1 MQASQSILP
10 NTPYANPVGAIIQTW
25 RPGHWA
31 SWMYRVDDF
40 TFANGTTNFTSLY
53 GGFQGSR
60 GEDSGEDTY
69 IENVFE
75 ELDAPSEWFYNETT
89 KMLYFFYN
97 ASMGVPPPSDGSML
111 ATQVKWL
118 FNITGTMADPVTD
131 ITIRGLGLRDTAYTY
146 MDPHGIPSGGDW
158 TLERSAV
165 VFIEGA
171 ERISIVGNVF
181 ERIDGNAVMLSAYVR
196 NATISYNEFAWIGST
211 AVASWGNTAPGP
223 GADSILPPGWGSDG
237 TSGEQPRYNTIAF
250 NLCRELGIWEKQ
262 SSFYTQFKS
271 GYNSV
276 YRNIV
281 FNGPRA
287 HLNHNDGMIGGTVHE
302 GNLIFNSCRE
312 SGESLRPLNV
322 TSVIMIIWYPTN
334 VYISHHHYSLL
345 FTFLF
350 FFFFFF

>member
-1 MQASQSILP
+1 MFLMTSKNLSNLPIL
-10 NTPYANPVGAIIQTW
+10 
-25 RPGHWA
+25 
-31 SWMYRVDDF
+31 S
-40 TFANGTTNFTSLY
+40 SL
-53 GGFQGSR
+53 
-60 GEDSGEDTY
+60 
-69 IENVFE
+69 
-75 ELDAPSEWFYNETT
+75 
-89 KMLYFFYN
+89 
-97 ASMGVPPPSDGSML
+97 
-111 ATQVKWL
+111 L
-118 FNITGTMADPVTD
+118 FLLLPIT
-131 ITIRGLGLRDTAYTY
+131 L
-146 MDPHGIPSGGDW
+146 GGDW

-211 AVASWGNTAPGP
+211 AVASWGNTSPGP
-223 GADSILPPGWGSDG
+223 GADSILPAGWGSDG
-237 TSGEQPRYNTIAF
+237 TSGEQPRYNTISF
-250 NLCRELGIWEKQ
+250 NLCHELGIWEKQ

-312 SGESLRPLNV
+312 SGELCDCEKVLV
-322 TSVIMIIWYPTN
+322 LPTP
-334 VYISHHHYSLL
+334 
-345 FTFLF
+345 
-350 FFFFFF
+350 